1 MLKVYNSLSRKK
13 EAFRPRDGRNVKI
26 YTCGPTV
33 YSRPHIGNYRT
44 YVTEDTVKRLLLYHR
59 FRVRHSMNITDL
71 DNTIIKEVRK
81 TGVNRKSMTA
91 KYEKLFR
98 KDIDSL
104 SILPADIYPHVS
116 KYACKMARFA
126 DSLVKTGKAYRL
138 EGKTYFDLTK
148 YSAYGKLIGKK
159 IADHNKPLLREE
171 YKPYQSG
178 DFLLMEPCGRPCQGC
193 SEMMHWRG
201 KPAWNIQC
209 AVMSTA
215 TLGAH
220 IDLAMGGRDNLF
232 NHHENTRAIAEAKY
246 GGSYAKYWMH
256 VRHLI
261 INGKKMS
268 KSKGN
273 VVRLPDL
280 VKKGITPR
288 EVRMLLLSVH
298 YRKRLNYTA
307 ERMEAV
313 RKRFAALKYWVAA
326 IKKANGRG
334 AAEFEMRTT
343 GAKMEFEA
351 AMDDDIDA
359 PKAIAAVERFVSNCK
374 KRELSRRQAR
384 VALKLLSKFNSVL
397 AFLPL

>member
-1 MLKVYNSLSRKK
+1 MLRVYNSLSRRK
-13 EAFRPRDGRNVKI
+13 EIFRPADGKRVKF

-44 YVTEDTVKRLLLYHR
+44 YVAEDTVKRLLLCHGY
-59 FRVRHSMNITDL
+59 RVRHAMNITDL
-71 DNTIIKEVRK
+71 DNTIIKEVVK
-81 TGVNRKSMTA
+81 TGVGRKKLTA

-98 KDIDSL
+98 EDIASL
-104 SILPADIYPHVS
+104 SILPAGIYPHVS

-126 DSLVKTGKAYRL
+126 DSLVKMGKAYRID
-138 EGKTYFDLTK
+138 GKTYFDLTS
-148 YSAYGKLIGKK
+148 YPSYGKLAGKR
-159 IADHNKPLLREE
+159 IADRNRPLMREE
-171 YKPYQSG
+171 YKPFQSG
-178 DFLLMEPCGRPCQGC
+178 DFLLMEPCSHPCHGC
-193 SEMMHWRG
+193 GELSHWKG

-232 NHHENTRAIAEAKY
+232 NHHENTRAIAEARH
-246 GGSYAKYWMH
+246 GGTYAKYWMH

-280 VKKGITPR
+280 LKKGITPS

-298 YRKRLNYTA
+298 YRKRLDYTDR
-307 ERMEAV
+307 RMSEI
-313 RKRFAALKYWVAA
+313 RKRFAALKDGIGA
-326 IKKANGRG
+326 IREANGLG
-334 AAEFEMRTT
+334 APGFERLAA
-343 GAKMEFEA
+343 GAKKEFEA
-351 AMDDDIDA
+351 AMDDDVDA
-359 PKAIAAVERFVSNCK
+359 PKAIGAVEKYVLACGRT
-374 KRELSRRQAR
+374 ELSKKQSREAMMH
-384 VALKLLSKFNSVL
+384 LSKFNSVL
-397 AFLPL
+397 AFLPV